1 MPRQLRYFLPEI
13 PQHVITR
20 GVDRNPVFFQQNDYE
35 LYLKALRETAAA
47 NDCRV
52 HAYVLMTNHVHLLV
66 TPGHARSLPLM
77 MQAMGRQ
84 YVQRLNVRY
93 QRTGTLWEGRYKAS
107 LVQSDRYF
115 LACQRYI
122 ELNPV
127 RAGIA
132 ASPDEYRYSS
142 YGHHALG
149 IADPL
154 LSSHSCYVSLHV
166 DPVAR
171 RQAYRLL
178 FQDALTDKM
187 LSRIRW
193 RTNACSVIGDHRFK
207 VQIEAMLDR
216 TVPTGKRGRPP
227 KAAKKSVRPV

>member
-20 GVDRNPVFFQQNDYE
+20 GVNRNAVFFKQKDYE
-35 LYLKALRETAAA
+35 LYLKALREAAAA
-47 NDCRV
+47 NDCLV

-77 MQAMGRQ
+77 MQAMGRN
-84 YVQRLNVRY
+84 YVQRLNARY

-107 LVQSDRYF
+107 VVQYDRYF

-132 ASPDEYRYSS
+132 TTPGAYRYSS

-149 IADPL
+149 IDDPL
-154 LSSHSCYVSLHV
+154 LSPHSCYESLHV
-166 DPVAR
+166 DAVAR
-171 RQAYRLL
+171 RQAYRAL
-178 FQDALTDKM
+178 FQDALTDEM
-187 LSRIRW
+187 LTKIRW

-207 VQIEAMLDR
+207 DQIEAMLDR
-216 TVPTGKRGRPP
+216 TVPTGNRGRPP
-227 KAAKKSVRPV
+227 KSAKKSVRPL